1 MKSEKKSKYGLVTW
15 LLDMCRQFVRPLRII
30 PMHLMAFFLWTA
42 FTLFG
47 GLIGIMVSII
57 RNTLYGGL
65 NLSEALYIESQNG
78 SLYTYSI
85 AMVAAVLSSV
95 FITFAESKKLKFRRQ
110 QIVTI
115 TISIFLLFL
124 VVFSM
129 PYL

>member
-1 MKSEKKSKYGLVTW
+1 
-15 LLDMCRQFVRPLRII
+15 
-30 PMHLMAFFLWTA
+30 MHLMAFFLWTA